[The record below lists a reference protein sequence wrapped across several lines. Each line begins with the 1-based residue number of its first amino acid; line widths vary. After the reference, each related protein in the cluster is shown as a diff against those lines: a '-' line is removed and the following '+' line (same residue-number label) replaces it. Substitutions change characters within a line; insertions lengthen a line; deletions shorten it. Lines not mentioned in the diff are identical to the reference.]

1 MKGEKESFRSVDQ
14 SACEACNS
22 HACHVTGVCESPKR
36 SMPPLL
42 LVHSHTHGQP
52 GRWSSVSSS
61 HSKVSASIIKRIP
74 RFIFFIRNM
83 LHLIEHSSTSI
94 LYASATI
101 ISNVVRI
108 TSNGLCRD
116 YASISSLKIHLH

>member
-52 GRWSSVSSS
+52 GRWQRFLF
-61 HSKVSASIIKRIP
+61 AFRGFRLDNQTNPSIY
-74 RFIFFIRNM
+74 
-83 LHLIEHSSTSI
+83 I
-94 LYASATI
+94 LYPKHASLGRTLVYI
-101 ISNVVRI
+101 DIVGVQVQQ
-108 TSNGLCRD
+108 
-116 YASISSLKIHLH
+116 